1 MPFNKLLS
9 LPNPS
14 SSGTS
19 TPSPVYVKDEA
30 ISTSISVPASDPIPF
45 KCFAFVVNNAL
56 IHMSDVSNIPEDT
69 WPIILNPPLPPNSDS
84 TSSPPRYH
92 TFVVDVLR
100 PPPFVSHFGLDQ
112 AVSAARRIGAAKNYM
127 LGFGHEMT
135 HDQWVTVGEGLGDGG
150 GAIHET
156 AETVVREA
164 LDLVTPGPPVW
175 IRPAFDGLRLVIPEE
190 GDADNVGA
198 DGYSS

>member
-1 MPFNKLLS
+1 MPLNKLLS

-14 SSGTS
+14 SSGVS
-19 TPSPVYVKDEA
+19 TPSPVYVKEDPVIRA
-30 ISTSISVPASDPIPF
+30 PAGTTAGDPIPF
-45 KCFAFVVNNAL
+45 KCFAFIVNNAL
-56 IHMSDVSNIPEDT
+56 IYMSDVSNIPEET
-69 WPIILNPPLPPNSDS
+69 WPIILNPPLPLNS
-84 TSSPPRYH
+84 TPSPPQYH

-112 AVSAARRIGAAKNYM
+112 AVSAARRIGAVKNYM

-135 HDQWVTVGEGLGDGG
+135 HDQWITVGEGLGEGG
-150 GAIHET
+150 DTIHET

-164 LDLVTPGPPVW
+164 LDLVTPGRSVW
-175 IRPAFDGLRLVIPEE
+175 VRPAFDGLRLVIPEG
-190 GDADNVGA
+190 GDADDVGV